1 MAQIGGKMEVKTP
14 IQCSAVKFYEVY
26 RKEAYRLPTIS
37 PCNVKKIELVD
48 GTYSWEDKV
57 GSRKRVHFDEGLN
70 SDFLKE
76 GDSHWHFQ
84 SFFLKIIIN

>member
-1 MAQIGGKMEVKTP
+1 MAQIGKKEVKTP
-14 IQCSAVKFYEVY
+14 IQCSAAKFYEVY
-26 RKEAYRLPTIS
+26 WKEAYLLPTIS
-37 PCNVKKIELVD
+37 PRNVKKIELVD
-48 GTYSWEDKV
+48 GTSSWEDKV
-57 GSRKRVHFDEGLN
+57 GCRKRVHFDEGLN

>member
-76 GDSHWHFQ
+76 GDSH
-84 SFFLKIIIN
+84 

>member
-76 GDSHWHFQ
+76 GRLSLTF
-84 SFFLKIIIN
+84 SIFFP